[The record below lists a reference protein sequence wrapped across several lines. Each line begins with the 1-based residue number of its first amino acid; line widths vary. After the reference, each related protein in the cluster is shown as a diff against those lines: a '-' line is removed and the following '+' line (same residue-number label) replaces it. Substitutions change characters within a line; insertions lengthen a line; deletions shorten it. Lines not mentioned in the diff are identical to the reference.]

1 MSLFWFKIYEKTSW
15 DKHFVFVIISF
26 FNASQMKFPFFA
38 INTNLCC
45 ITIKPT
51 LLLLHFFNILW
62 VFSCLSTMLNQLV
75 KEKSAT
81 VAFMSSPRMLIHSV
95 IQYQIL
101 IDYTQRKRSTKTHK
115 YMHFYSRYLNKN
127 ICDSI
132 ELFKIYV
139 NELFLL
145 WLCWICHGFS
155 VPVRRNNPWIDFL
168 IIDC

>member
-1 MSLFWFKIYEKTSW
+1 
-15 DKHFVFVIISF
+15 
-26 FNASQMKFPFFA
+26 
-38 INTNLCC
+38 
-45 ITIKPT
+45 
-51 LLLLHFFNILW
+51 
-62 VFSCLSTMLNQLV
+62 
-75 KEKSAT
+75 
-81 VAFMSSPRMLIHSV
+81 MSSPRMLIHSV

-101 IDYTQRKRSTKTHK
+101 IDYTQRKCSTKTHK

-145 WLCWICHGFS
+145 WLCWICHGCS

-168 IIDC
+168 IIDCWLYTWSLCNVMMINIHMYIYTLQYWPERKLANKQLIFFLHH